1 MKLPI
6 LRDYDSILVI
16 CDIFLKMLYFIVT
29 IEKIMVE
36 SLAKLFKNNVWK
48 LHGLSKSITSDRR
61 LQFTVGL
68 MKELNEMLRIKIK
81 LSMAFHL

>member
-36 SLAKLFKNNVWK
+36 SLAKSFKNNV
-48 LHGLSKSITSDRR
+48 
-61 LQFTVGL
+61 
-68 MKELNEMLRIKIK
+68 
-81 LSMAFHL
+81 

>member
-36 SLAKLFKNNVWK
+36 SLAKLFKNNVWT